1 MAKRSSDKSEQQ
13 KNLTSTNNV
22 PDHLAAGAAEL
33 RSRAKSCRITSGNVS
48 ACRRLEA
55 AAELLSP
62 EAVEP
67 AEEAAEGAAEA
78 LASGKGRGKA
88 KGRKSRG
95 PAPEVTADV
104 EDDDELGDVDDDA
117 DDDADDEEA

>member
-1 MAKRSSDKSEQQ
+1 MGKRSSDKSEQQ
-13 KNLTSTNNV
+13 KNPTPTNNV

-62 EAVEP
+62 VEP
-67 AEEAAEGAAEA
+67 ADGAAEVA
-78 LASGKGRGKA
+78 DVQAAGKERAKP
-88 KGRKSRG
+88 KGRKSPG
-95 PAPEVTADV
+95 PAPEVPAEV
-104 EDDDELGDVDDDA
+104 EDDAEPDDL
-117 DDDADDEEA
+117 DDDADDEAE

>member
-1 MAKRSSDKSEQQ
+1 M
-13 KNLTSTNNV
+13 TNQNPRNTKATKEAV
-22 PDHLAAGAAEL
+22 ENAASASVDYVAETAAL
-33 RSRAKSCRITSGNVS
+33 IRTKAKSCRITSGNVS

-78 LASGKGRGKA
+78 LASEKGRGKA

-95 PAPEVTADV
+95 PAPAVTADV
-104 EDDDELGDVDDDA
+104 EDDAELGDVDDDA
-117 DDDADDEEA
+117 DDEGE